1 MAEKQTAKRNRRE
14 EILQSLAL
22 MLESSDG
29 SQRITTAKLAASVGV
44 SEAAL
49 YRHFPS
55 KTRMFDSLI
64 EFIEDSLITRINLIL
79 KDEKD
84 TTARLRLIVLLI
96 LGFGERN
103 PGLTRILTGHAL
115 MFEQDR
121 LQGRINQLFER
132 IEAQLRQVMREKKMR
147 EGEGYTLDETLLVP
161 ASCWLSARACC
172 RALCAASSNIVRR
185 MISTPAGRW
194 SPHSCS
200 KSSHAAARLHDSP
213 RNLRKFVANP
223 RAIG

>member
-1 MAEKQTAKRNRRE
+1 MAEKKVAKRNRRE
-14 EILQSLAL
+14 EILQALAQ

-29 SQRITTAKLAASVGV
+29 SQRITTAKLAANVGV

-79 KDEKD
+79 KDEKE
-84 TTARLRLIVLLI
+84 TLTRLRLIVQLI

-132 IEAQLRQVMREKKMR
+132 IEVQLRQVMREKKMR
-147 EGEGYTLDETLLVP
+147 DGEGFQNDETLL
-161 ASCWLSARACC
+161 ASQLLAFCEGLLSRYVRSEFRFRPTADFDSRWP
-172 RALCAASSNIVRR
+172 LMAAQLV
-185 MISTPAGRW
+185 
-194 SPHSCS
+194 
-200 KSSHAAARLHDSP
+200 
-213 RNLRKFVANP
+213 
-223 RAIG
+223 

>member
-1 MAEKQTAKRNRRE
+1 MAEQKRAKKNRRD
-14 EILQSLAL
+14 EILQALAQ

-29 SQRITTAKLAASVGV
+29 SQRITTAKLAANVGV

-55 KTRMFDSLI
+55 KTKMFDSLI

-79 KDEKD
+79 QDEKE
-84 TTARLRLIVLLI
+84 TLPRLRLITQLI

-132 IEAQLRQVMREKKMR
+132 IEVQLRQVMRERKLR
-147 EGEGYTLDETLLVP
+147 EGEGFSNDETLL
-161 ASCWLSARACC
+161 ASQLLAYCEGLLSRYV
-172 RALCAASSNIVRR
+172 RSEFRFKPTQDFDTRWPLVAAQLV
-185 MISTPAGRW
+185 
-194 SPHSCS
+194 
-200 KSSHAAARLHDSP
+200 
-213 RNLRKFVANP
+213 
-223 RAIG
+223 

>member
-14 EILQSLAL
+14 EILQSLAQ

-79 KDEKD
+79 KDEKE
-84 TTARLRLIVLLI
+84 TLNRLRLIVQLI

-132 IEAQLRQVMREKKMR
+132 IEAQLRQVLREKKCAKAKAIR
-147 EGEGYTLDETLLVP
+147 LTKRCWQ
-161 ASCWLSARACC
+161 ASCWRFAKGCC
-172 RALCAASSNIVRR
+172 RALYAANSATVRR
-185 MISTPAGRW
+185 RISKPAGRYW
-194 SPHSCS
+194 PRSCN
-200 KSSHAAARLHDSP
+200 KND
-213 RNLRKFVANP
+213 AN
-223 RAIG
+223 

>member
-79 KDEKD
+79 KDEKN
-84 TTARLRLIVLLI
+84 TSTRLRLIVLLI

-121 LQGRINQLFER
+121 LQGRINQLLNASKR
-132 IEAQLRQVMREKKMR
+132 SLPGATRKRMR
-147 EGEGYTLDETLLVP
+147 EGEGYTTDENLL
-161 ASCWLSARACC
+161 ASQLLAFCEGMLSRFVRSEFKYRPTDDFDARWP
-172 RALCAASSNIVRR
+172 LIAAQ
-185 MISTPAGRW
+185 
-194 SPHSCS
+194 
-200 KSSHAAARLHDSP
+200 LQ
-213 RNLRKFVANP
+213 
-223 RAIG
+223 